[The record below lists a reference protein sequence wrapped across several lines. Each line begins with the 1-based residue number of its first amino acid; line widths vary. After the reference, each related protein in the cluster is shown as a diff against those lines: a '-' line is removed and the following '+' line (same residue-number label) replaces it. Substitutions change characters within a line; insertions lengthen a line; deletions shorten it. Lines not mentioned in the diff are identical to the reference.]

1 MIDHHH
7 HEFSVRKQCE
17 IFGLNRSSVYYK
29 PLLESPFNLE
39 MMRMIDEQFLIDPSY
54 GSRRMT
60 QHLNKDMNCL
70 VNRKKVQRL
79 MRMMGLEAIYPKPR
93 VSVCDQNHKKYPYLL
108 KQLSIVKPN
117 QVWGTDIT
125 YIPMQEG
132 FLYLAAIVDFYS
144 RFVIT
149 WDIFDTLEAAPYISL
164 LKKALQTAS
173 PEIHNSDKGIQ
184 YTCEEYTNTLR
195 QSNIKISMTGK
206 GRCLDNILV
215 ERLWRSVKYED
226 VYLKNYRTGLELT
239 NGLYDYFERY
249 NNKRRHQSL
258 NYEVPASIYYRKT
271 A

>member
-1 MIDHHH
+1 MIEHCY
-7 HEFSVRKQCE
+7 EEVSVRKQCE
-17 IFGLNRSSVYYK
+17 ILGLNRSSVYYK
-29 PLLESPFNLE
+29 PVSESPLNLE
-39 MMRMIDEQFLIDPSY
+39 IMRMIDEQFLIDPSY

-79 MRMMGLEAIYPKPR
+79 MRVMGIEAIYPKPR
-93 VSVCDQNHKKYPYLL
+93 ISTSDQNHKKYPYLL
-108 KQLSIVKPN
+108 KHLPIVKPN

-149 WDIFDTLEAAPYISL
+149 WDIFDTLEAAPYIGL
-164 LKKALQTAS
+164 LKKALHSAT
-173 PEIHNSDKGIQ
+173 PEVHNSDKGIQ
-184 YTCEEYTNTLR
+184 YTCEEYTNTLK
-195 QSNIKISMTGK
+195 QNNIKISMTGK
-206 GRCLDNILV
+206 GKCLDNILV

-226 VYLKNYRTGLELT
+226 VYLKNYRNGLELT
-239 NGLYDYFERY
+239 RGLNGYFERY
-249 NNKRRHQSL
+249 NYKRRHQAL
-258 NYEVPASIYYRKT
+258 DYEVPASIYYRKP